1 MRLGE
6 INIDYRGEV
15 LDELSGRVVVEDGR
29 PRLEPLP
36 GTAARWRVI
45 LDRHAGRGP
54 LRVVL
59 SRVNERRSAAQN
71 RLLWKVYTDVLG
83 ALRERAADIGER
95 CPFPDEEALH
105 EAMKFLFIGAT
116 VNRFDGREYEI
127 PPTSTTLDTAQF
139 SRFVNA
145 IAAYWAER
153 GIYVELPEAS

>member
-1 MRLGE
+1 M
-6 INIDYRGEV
+6 V
-15 LDELSGRVVVEDGR
+15 KDEKGK

-36 GTAARWRVI
+36 GMTARWYAV
-45 LDRHAGRGP
+45 LSRHAGKGP

-83 ALRERAADIGER
+83 ALRERATELVER

-105 EAMKFLFIGAT
+105 EAMKYLFIGPT

-127 PPTSTTLDTAQF
+127 PPTSTTLDTGQF
-139 SRFVNA
+139 SRFINA

-153 GIYVELPEAS
+153 SVYVELPEAS